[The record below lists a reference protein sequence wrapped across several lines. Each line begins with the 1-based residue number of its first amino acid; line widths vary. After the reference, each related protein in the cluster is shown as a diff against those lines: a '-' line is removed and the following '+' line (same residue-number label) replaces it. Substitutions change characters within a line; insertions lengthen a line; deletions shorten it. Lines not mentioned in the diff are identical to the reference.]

1 MPLPSV
7 ASLLPCLSRLS
18 LRTPH
23 VGSDAAES
31 KASSSAS
38 SSVVPELAEKCV
50 GFVALSR
57 FTRGDAND
65 PIVIFIEEL
74 FVHEEVRNRGLAG
87 CLIKGAIGAEEYG
100 PESTAALVVRSN
112 ARQQKYARKLYNR
125 LGFDPLPAPPDN
137 LTEPTD
143 RSIPKGARRSVD
155 LDPTPDDEEGEEE
168 EAEQYMEVRID
179 DLRRTM
185 ESACKRAEVH
195 GLDPNTDGEPQ
206 NADIFIKAYPDLI
219 EEAKN
224 HHYAPGGDGGDVE
237 ALLRAANWG
246 VYRLFVRVTPPRSN
260 AKRSLFSE

>member
-7 ASLLPCLSRLS
+7 TSLLPCLSRLS

-23 VGSDAAES
+23 IGSDAAE
-31 KASSSAS
+31 KTSAA
-38 SSVVPELAEKCV
+38 PELAEKCV

-57 FTRGDAND
+57 FTRGDVND

-87 CLIKGAIGAEEYG
+87 CLLKGAIGTEEYG

-125 LGFDPLPAPPDN
+125 LGFDALSAMPDN

-143 RSIPKGARRSVD
+143 RSIPNGERRNVG
-155 LDPTPDDEEGEEE
+155 LDPTPDDEEDDEDEEDE
-168 EAEQYMEVRID
+168 GAEQYMEVKID
-179 DLRRTM
+179 NLRTKM

-195 GLDPNTDGEPQ
+195 GLDPNTDGEAQ
-206 NADIFIKAYPDLI
+206 NVDIFIKAYPDLI
-219 EEAKN
+219 EEAKK
-224 HHYAPGGDGGDVE
+224 HHHAPGGDGGDVE

-260 AKRSLFSE
+260 AKRELFSE